1 MYDYCKSMPGFNLY
15 IDESYDNNAKF
26 ITLAGVIVPHDM
38 WHPINRKLNDMK
50 NRYFVDETFNLKDMR
65 RHKHSSDKRWEN
77 LTTVQ
82 QSDFNDEYHKILDN
96 GIELMV
102 SLIDVKKMNKKD
114 KSTLFKLAYSFLVER
129 FEYHLDS
136 YHDSYGS
143 IIYDTANNS
152 HEIKNLV
159 KEHKEILEKGVIIK
173 GYSVTDKKGRTYII
187 ELNTP
192 TRRPINKVIDNLTFQ
207 NDNDNNFIQIADL
220 VAAAF
225 SAEYNRN
232 LRKFSS
238 PYKKL
243 LRAGPHGKV
252 LGYGIKIFPK

>member
-1 MYDYCKSMPGFNLY
+1 MPGFNLY

-26 ITLAGVIVPHDM
+26 ITLAGVIVSHDR
-38 WHPINRKLNDMK
+38 WHLINTQLNELK
-50 NRYFVDETFNLKDMR
+50 KRYFGEEPFNLKDMR
-65 RHKHSSDKRWEN
+65 RHRYSRDKRWDN
-77 LTTVQ
+77 LTSTQ
-82 QSDFNDEYHKILDN
+82 QNDFNNEYHNILDN
-96 GIELMV
+96 GIKLVV
-102 SLIDVKKMNKKD
+102 SLIDESKMNKKD
-114 KSTLFKLAYSFLVER
+114 ENTLFKLAYSFLVER

-136 YHDSYGS
+136 YQDSYGS
-143 IIYDTANNS
+143 IIYDSAHKS
-152 HEIKNLV
+152 KKIENLV
-159 KEHKEILEKGVIIK
+159 KEHKEILEKGVIVK
-173 GYSVTDKKGRTYII
+173 GYSLIDYGDGTYGFD
-187 ELNTP
+187 LNTP
-192 TRRPINKVIDNLTFQ
+192 TRRAINKIIDNLTFQ

-243 LRAGPHGKV
+243 LRASPHGKV